1 VRTRGQAQLPPRIGC
16 GSLESR
22 STAGIAARIRL
33 PLVRIIVG
41 VLLVGGV
48 ASCAVLGAAIGTAA
62 ALQGAGYQDVH
73 VDITT
78 IAGTEGGGNV
88 RVSYS
93 GGPTGDD
100 TRDSEHAERI
110 VWTTLRYRF
119 AMLVIVRASGNCA
132 DPVCV
137 SQSHILARVTYSEL
151 AARFGPRPAG
161 LERAGPASGI
171 SLPGW
176 VIGVAIVVA
185 LGVMGAAAVVLTM
198 LIRSRRPTSLF
209 L

>member
-1 VRTRGQAQLPPRIGC
+1 M
-16 GSLESR
+16 
-22 STAGIAARIRL
+22 AARIRL

-78 IAGTEGGGNV
+78 IAGTKGGGNV

-137 SQSHILARVTYSEL
+137 SQARTLARVTYSEL

-161 LERAGPASGI
+161 LETAGPSSGI